1 MKVTRQ
7 NDRYITDAIRSVVGD
22 PTADVAYESN
32 SQGELVITIPNGVD
46 VNLVEAEIPNAKANY
61 DIAELREERDR
72 LISKTDWWVLPDRTP
87 TDAQKN
93 YRQALRDIT
102 NTYTSLEDVVWPT
115 PPS

>member
-7 NDRYITDAIRSVVGD
+7 NDRYITDAIRSAVGD
-22 PTADVAYESN
+22 PTADVAYARN
-32 SQGELVITIPNGVD
+32 SQDELVITIPSGV
-46 VNLVEAEIPNAKANY
+46 NISLVEAEMINAKTNY
-61 DIAELREERDR
+61 DLAELREERDR

-102 NTYTSLEDVVWPT
+102 NTYKSLEDVVWPT

>member
-1 MKVTRQ
+1 MKVTIQ
-7 NDRYITDAIRSVVGD
+7 NDRYIADAIRSVVGD
-22 PTADVAYESN
+22 PTADVAYSGN
-32 SQGELVITIPNGVD
+32 SQDELEIQIPSGVD
-46 VNLVEAEIPNAKANY
+46 VNLVEAEMTNAKTNY

-115 PPS
+115 LPS